1 MDSLKLYHTHPL
13 SKKHV
18 QSCRSPGALNK
29 TYWGLLYEDGIE
41 INKGAV
47 MT

>member
-1 MDSLKLYHTHPL
+1 M

-18 QSCRSPGALNK
+18 QSYRSPGALNK
-29 TYWGLLYEDGIE
+29 TYWGLLHENGVE